1 MLAKLVGKNKQAIR
15 EQIEPH
21 LSSIYDALKEFSDYN
36 FQHIPIYVTAQQ
48 INRYAGLYGIL
59 IDIDNALQEL
69 KREGKLMLISDAP
82 SLIQALLKDN
92 NDAPFLYEKI
102 GARIEHHMIDEFQDT
117 SRMQYENF
125 KPLLDNAQ
133 KIGRASWMPS
143 RVSTASATPTA
154 PY

>member
-1 MLAKLVGKNKQAIR
+1 MPSK
-15 EQIEPH
+15 
-21 LSSIYDALKEFSDYN
+21 SSSGRVSLC
-36 FQHIPIYVTAQQ
+36 
-48 INRYAGLYGIL
+48 
-59 IDIDNALQEL
+59 
-69 KREGKLMLISDAP
+69 LISDAP

-102 GARIEHHMIDEFQDT
+102 GTRIEHHMIDEFQDT

-133 KIGRASWMPS
+133 SQGQDCSSSVMPS
-143 RVSTASATPTA
+143 RVSTASVTPTA